1 MRLLIVEDNLHLG
14 GLMVERL
21 AVHGFTCDHASDL
34 KSARDFLGATPYDLT
49 ILDLG
54 LPDGDG
60 LDWLRAERSAGPLP
74 PTLILTARNALE
86 DRVGGLDAGAD
97 DYLVKPFDMDE
108 LLARIRALMR
118 RPGLRDQPVLEVGGL
133 RLDPASREA
142 SVGGTLLD
150 LSRRET
156 ELLEFLM
163 RRAGALVTRHAL
175 GQELYKA
182 DEDVTP
188 NALDAAVSRLRR
200 KLEAAGGYGLL
211 HTVRGIG
218 YLLRTTTA

>member
-14 GLMVERL
+14 GLLAERL
-21 AVHGFTCDHASDL
+21 AIHGFTCDHARDL
-34 KSARDFLGATPYDLT
+34 TSARAFLAASTYDLA

-60 LDWLRAERSAGPLP
+60 LDWMRSHRASAPLP

-86 DRVGGLDAGAD
+86 DRIGGLDAGAD

-108 LLARIRALMR
+108 LLARLRALLR
-118 RPGLRDQPVLEVGGL
+118 RPGLRDQPVLEVGSL
-133 RLDPASREA
+133 RFDNLSREA
-142 SVGGTLLD
+142 SIAGKLLE
-150 LSRRET
+150 LSRREA

-163 RRAGALVTRHAL
+163 RRAGVLVTRQAL
-175 GQELYKA
+175 GRELHKM
-182 DEDVTP
+182 DEDVSP

-200 KLEAAGGYGLL
+200 KLEAAGGHGFL

-218 YLLRTTTA
+218 YLLRATGP